1 MTPPVQVHIYTEVS
15 ALKKRALFPL
25 TAAVVLAV
33 AVPGMAAD
41 GKVKV
46 KPGVYDPDATGIVVA
61 GWQDGVGLPDVG
73 GSNHGLV
80 LQKNGATS
88 TNAAAGADIT
98 GVEGLSAD
106 GFAFDVNGY
115 CGAGSPRFNVV
126 TSDDVNHFLGC
137 SYGVTGPSPAAGWSH
152 LEFDSAQAFPPI
164 TAGSTIKS
172 LELIAD
178 EQGQSVVDNI
188 EVAGNVIGKPG
199 NN

>member
-115 CGAGSPRFNVV
+115 CGAGSPRFNVEA
-126 TSDDVNHFLGC
+126 SDGFHFLGC
-137 SYGVTGPSPAAGWSH
+137 ANGTVTDGPAGWSH
-152 LEFDSAQAFPPI
+152 VTFSQAQANPPI
-164 TAGSTIKS
+164 ATGATVESVQ
-172 LELIAD
+172 LIAD

-188 EVAGNVIGKPG
+188 EVAGNVVGKPG